1 MYLTSHWLIIF
12 NIIVSSLML
21 TIKLSKLKKMS
32 IIQAIWLKSYDN
44 YNYTPGEATCKTL
57 SIIFSVANSFII
69 STFYHNC
76 EMRSNI
82 WHMITIILYVTQ
94 ANVWFYN
101 SYWYKV
107 SINFI
112 YKIFFFYRSQQSY
125 IKSYNTVYL
134 FILLSDRR
142 QTIYRI
148 IVMNLQGSEILSHKT
163 GGHLIQI

>member
-44 YNYTPGEATCKTL
+44 YNYTPGEVTCKTL

-69 STFYHNC
+69 STFYHDC

-94 ANVWFYN
+94 AKVWFYN

-112 YKIFFFYRSQQSY
+112 LKKKNFIY
-125 IKSYNTVYL
+125 IKVNSPILNHIIQCTYL
-134 FILLSDRR
+134 SFLVIDDRQFIGLLLW
-142 QTIYRI
+142 IYREQWN
-148 IVMNLQGSEILSHKT
+148 IVT
-163 GGHLIQI
+163 